1 MFKIGE
7 NILVKGK
14 VVLAPMAGVTFYSYR
29 KFMAPFGVSMFYSEM
44 VSDCGLI
51 YENKETYKYLKTDKD
66 EHPFGIQLFGSKAET
81 ICKAIDII
89 KECEH
94 QPDFIDLNLACP
106 VPKVT
111 RPGSGSSLL
120 KDVDYLKEM
129 VSTIVKHS
137 PYPITC
143 KIRLGW
149 DDKNINFLQIIGVLE
164 EIGVKAI
171 ALHVRTAKQLYA
183 GKARYDLVKDL
194 REKMN
199 IPLIISGDIYTL
211 DDAINALEITKA
223 DAVMVAR
230 GGIGNPFLIN
240 QIDEYYKSGVRLE
253 NPSLENQKEW
263 CIKLAEMMVN
273 EYGEEKAFRVFRTI
287 GPRFFNGYSNSKQ
300 IKTKITLGVSCL
312 NELKYILS
320 EYIG

>member
-1 MFKIGE
+1 M
-7 NILVKGK
+7 VKGK

-29 KFMAPFGVSMFYSEM
+29 KFMAPFGVDLFYSEM

-51 YENKETYKYLKTDKD
+51 YENKETYKYLKTDND

-89 KECEH
+89 NDSDCN
-94 QPDFIDLNLACP
+94 PDFIDLNLACP

-111 RPGSGSSLL
+111 KPGSGSSLL

-194 REKMN
+194 RDKMN

-230 GGIGNPFLIN
+230 GGIGNPYLIK
-240 QIDEYYKSGVRLE
+240 QINEYYSSGVRLD
-253 NPSLENQKEW
+253 NPTLEEQKKYCLE
-263 CIKLAEMMVN
+263 LLTMMI
-273 EYGEEKAFRVFRTI
+273 EQYEEEKALRIFRSI
-287 GPRFFNGYSNSKQ
+287 GPRFFSGFPNSKK
-300 IKTKITLGVSCL
+300 IKTKLTTGVNSL
-312 NELKYILS
+312 DDIKEALDNYI
-320 EYIG
+320 E

>member
-29 KFMAPFGVSMFYSEM
+29 KFMAPFGVDLFYSEM

-89 KECEH
+89 KDSDCN
-94 QPDFIDLNLACP
+94 PDFIDLNLACP

-111 RPGSGSSLL
+111 KPGSGSSLL

-194 REKMN
+194 RDKMN

-211 DDAINALEITKA
+211 DDAINALEISKA
-223 DAVMVAR
+223 DAVMIAR
-230 GGIGNPFLIN
+230 GGIGNPYLIK
-240 QIDEYYKSGVRLE
+240 QINEYYSSGVRLA
-253 NPSLENQKEW
+253 NPTLEEQKKYCLE
-263 CIKLAEMMVN
+263 LLTMMI
-273 EYGEEKAFRVFRTI
+273 EQYEEEKALRIFRSI
-287 GPRFFNGYSNSKQ
+287 GPRFFSGFPNSKK
-300 IKTKITLGVSCL
+300 IKTKLTTGVNSL
-312 NELKYILS
+312 DDIKEALDNYI
-320 EYIG
+320 E